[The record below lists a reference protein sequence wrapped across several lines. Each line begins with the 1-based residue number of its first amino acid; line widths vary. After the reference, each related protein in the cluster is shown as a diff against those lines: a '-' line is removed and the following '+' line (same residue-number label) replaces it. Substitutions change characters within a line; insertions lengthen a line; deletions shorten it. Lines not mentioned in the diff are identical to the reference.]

1 MAAQF
6 KKREQSHRKRE
17 KKKAG
22 DADQQNGNT
31 YTGLVADPP
40 VLRIVTP
47 RSVIPGPKSFF
58 A

>member
-6 KKREQSHRKRE
+6 KKGSNLTENER